1 MRLLAGLY
9 AQLWVIQTLALRETR
24 TRFGNHRLGYVWALL
39 EPLVWI
45 GTFWGMFHLAQ
56 KAPPTGMDMLTFLA
70 TASSRTTSS
79 RSRRTAAPPPS
90 TPTEACCST
99 PRCTRSTSSS
109 RAPASSSP
117 RTWWSSVIIGAH
129 ALLIGGYAVA
139 NPLMLLQGLVLAS
152 LLGTSLGL
160 VFAALSVE
168 NNLVDRVRG
177 PLMRPLFWTS
187 GIFFTLNS
195 LPLVA
200 REVMLWN
207 PVLHCVEFVRS
218 GFFESY
224 EGDHM
229 SAATCCCGSSASA
242 SWASPWSAPS
252 ATRWRSR
259 DPAHRGH
266 QGVHDA
272 RRDARGAGPHHGH
285 VSQ

>member
-24 TRFGNHRLGYVWALL
+24 TRFGSHRLGYVWALL

-70 TASSRTTSS
+70 TGVIPYDIFSKSADRCAASIDANRGLLFYPQVHPLDIVF
-79 RSRRTAAPPPS
+79 A
-90 TPTEACCST
+90 
-99 PRCTRSTSSS
+99 
-109 RAPASSSP
+109 RAGLEFA
-117 RTWWSSVIIGAH
+117 TYVVVFAIIIGAH
-129 ALLIGGYAVA
+129 ALLIGGFVVA

-207 PVLHCVEFVRS
+207 PVIHCVEFVRS

-224 EGDHM
+224 EGEHM
-229 SAATCCCGSSASA
+229 SASYVLLWILGLGFVGLTVERAVRHKVEVT
-242 SWASPWSAPS
+242 
-252 ATRWRSR
+252 
-259 DPAHRGH
+259 
-266 QGVHDA
+266 
-272 RRDARGAGPHHGH
+272 
-285 VSQ
+285 